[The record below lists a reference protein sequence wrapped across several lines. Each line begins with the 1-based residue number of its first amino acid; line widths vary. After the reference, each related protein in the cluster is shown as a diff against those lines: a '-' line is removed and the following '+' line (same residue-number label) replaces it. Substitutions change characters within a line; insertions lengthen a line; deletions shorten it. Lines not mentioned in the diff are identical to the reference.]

1 MFDYNY
7 KINNFIL
14 PSIKNIK
21 NPKILEFGVKE
32 GRSTKLFLDLCELN
46 DGELISVDIDDYSN
60 LYDNKKW
67 TFLKSRDDDFKF
79 IDKYLSKDLDV
90 IYLDS
95 LHTAE
100 HVKKIFYHYFK
111 FLKIEGFF
119 FIDDISWLP
128 YLKNKKR
135 NNFYCEINNKETFE
149 KILDIYNNNEDNL
162 DISFSFLSS
171 GSCKIIKKSE
181 KLNDIKIVK
190 TRELS
195 LKNKIRKFFL

>member
-1 MFDYNY
+1 M
-7 KINNFIL
+7 
-14 PSIKNIK
+14 
-21 NPKILEFGVKE
+21 
-32 GRSTKLFLDLCELN
+32 
-46 DGELISVDIDDYSN
+46 
-60 LYDNKKW
+60 
-67 TFLKSRDDDFKF
+67 
-79 IDKYLSKDLDV
+79 SKDLDV

-95 LHTAE
+95 LHTRTC
-100 HVKKIFYHYFK
+100 KKIFYHYFK
-111 FLKIEGFF
+111 FLKVEGF

-128 YLKNKKR
+128 YLKIKR

-195 LKNKIRKFFL
+195 LKIK